1 MNQPA
6 IRVLVVDDES
16 AIRRALRPPLVELG
30 FQIIEASRG
39 EEALQLLHAG
49 NIDVVLLD
57 INMPGIGGIETL
69 RRIRATA
76 PRLPVLMVTVRDGE
90 EEKVEA
96 LELGADDYVT
106 KPFSIRELIARIRT
120 AHRRVHAP
128 ARAEDAPI
136 EIGDIRLTPAR
147 RTVTKRGQT
156 LHLTRKEFDILQC
169 LMSRA
174 GRVVTY
180 AKLLTAVWGADCREE
195 VEYLRTF
202 VRQLR
207 KKIEDDPSNPL
218 YLLTDVYVGYRFAD
232 AQMFLDAVASSNS
245 KSDSGPEPIPGP
257 IPEETD

>member
-1 MNQPA
+1 MSQPA
-6 IRVLVVDDES
+6 IRVLIVDDEA

-30 FQIIEASRG
+30 FQVIEASRG
-39 EEALQLLHAG
+39 EEALQVLHSGA
-49 NIDVVLLD
+49 IDVVLLD

-69 RRIRATA
+69 RRIRQSA
-76 PRLPVLMVTVRDGE
+76 PRLPVLMVTVREGE

-128 ARAEDAPI
+128 VRAEDAPI
-136 EIGDIRLTPAR
+136 EIGEIRLTPAR
-147 RTVTKRGQT
+147 RSVTRRGQPI
-156 LHLTRKEFDILQC
+156 HLTRKEYDILHC

-207 KKIEDDPSNPL
+207 KKIEDDPSNPT

-232 AQMFLDAVASSNS
+232 AQMLQDRAAETL
-245 KSDSGPEPIPGP
+245 PEPST
-257 IPEETD
+257 PEPVPENAS